1 MVVEFLEE
9 SLKVRQEQ
17 IESLKSEVNC
27 LGMLLMFEKRSI
39 FVRVKDYSIGSTL
52 VRLVWKLNEQ
62 NGSFMFICFLVL

>member
-52 VRLVWKLNEQ
+52 SAWCGN
-62 NGSFMFICFLVL
+62 

>member
-17 IESLKSEVNC
+17 IESLKSEVNR

-39 FVRVKDYSIGSTL
+39 FARVKDYLIVSILSG
-52 VRLVWKLNEQ
+52 VEIK
-62 NGSFMFICFLVL
+62 

>member
-17 IESLKSEVNC
+17 IESLKSEVNR

-39 FVRVKDYSIGSTL
+39 FARVKDYLIGSTL
-52 VRLVWKLNEQ
+52 SGVEIK
-62 NGSFMFICFLVL
+62 

>member
-39 FVRVKDYSIGSTL
+39 FARFKDYLIGSTL
-52 VRLVWKLNEQ
+52 DPMWKLN
-62 NGSFMFICFLVL
+62 SKMAHLCLSV

>member
-27 LGMLLMFEKRSI
+27 LAMLLMFEKRSI

-52 VRLVWKLNEQ
+52 SAWCGN
-62 NGSFMFICFLVL
+62 

>member
-39 FVRVKDYSIGSTL
+39 FAHVKDYLIVSILSG
-52 VRLVWKLNEQ
+52 VEIK
-62 NGSFMFICFLVL
+62 